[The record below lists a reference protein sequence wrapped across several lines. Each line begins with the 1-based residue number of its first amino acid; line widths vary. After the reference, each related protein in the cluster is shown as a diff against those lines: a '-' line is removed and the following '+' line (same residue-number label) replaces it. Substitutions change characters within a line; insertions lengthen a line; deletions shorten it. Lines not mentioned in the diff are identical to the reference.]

1 MNSLAKDPVCGMEVA
16 VTLAAKRTVYKGVE
30 YFFCSEQC
38 LQRFSAKPD
47 LYIGEPGRAAP
58 KQQGIE
64 LTKRRRLRLSA
75 PLSPEEAGIIND
87 TLLGVMGVKQVSV
100 QGDSLDISYDLL
112 ETSEAQIEEQIAS
125 IGVQLGN
132 GWVERLR
139 RALVHYEEEC
149 ELDNLAANDK
159 HCCEVRKW

>member
-16 VTLAAKRTVYKGVE
+16 VTPAAKRAVYKEVE

-38 LQRFSAKPD
+38 LQRFRAKPD
-47 LYIGEPGRAAP
+47 LYIGEPGQAAP
-58 KQQGIE
+58 KQRGIE
-64 LTKRRRLRLSA
+64 LIKKRRLRLAA
-75 PLSPEEAGIIND
+75 PLSLSEAGTIKD
-87 TLLGVMGVKQVSV
+87 ALLGSMGVKQASI
-100 QGDSLDISYDLL
+100 QEDLLEIHYDLL
-112 ETSEAQIEEQIAS
+112 EISEAQIEEQITS

-132 GWVERLR
+132 GWAERLR